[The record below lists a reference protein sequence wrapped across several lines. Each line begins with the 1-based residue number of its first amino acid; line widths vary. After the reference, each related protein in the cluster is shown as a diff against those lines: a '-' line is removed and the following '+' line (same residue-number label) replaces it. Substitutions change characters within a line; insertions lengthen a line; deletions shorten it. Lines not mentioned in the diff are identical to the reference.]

1 MDTISGRT
9 ECELLIVG
17 AGPAGL
23 TAAIYAA
30 RAGLKPVVLAGA
42 APGGQAI
49 ESPEIENYPGV
60 GRTDGY
66 TLAARMLSSATEF
79 GAEIVYETALKISLA
94 EKRVTTESGEYFYK
108 YLILAT
114 GASHRKLGIDGEEK
128 YIGKGVGYCATCDG
142 GFYRGKDVA
151 VVGGGDSALTEAL
164 YLSKIARSVTLVHRR
179 NEYRASVSLVN
190 RVLSEPKIKRIT
202 GVITALSGEE
212 KLCGIEVATL
222 PSGIQNIA
230 VDALFV
236 AIGGIPNT
244 ELVKD
249 QLELDKNGYVVTN
262 ASMQTSV
269 RGVYAAGDVRNT
281 PLRQI
286 VTACADGAVAAQA
299 LAE

>member
-1 MDTISGRT
+1 MDTINGRT

-60 GRTDGY
+60 GKTDGY
-66 TLAARMLSSATEF
+66 TLAAQMLSSATEF
-79 GAEIVYETALKISLA
+79 GAEIVYESAVGISLA
-94 EKRVTTESGEYFYK
+94 EKTVTTESGAYSYK
-108 YLILAT
+108 NLILAT
-114 GASHRKLGIDGEEK
+114 GAAHRKLGVDGEEK
-128 YIGKGVGYCATCDG
+128 YIGRGISYCATCDG
-142 GFYRGKDVA
+142 GFYRGKNVA

-164 YLSKIARSVTLVHRR
+164 YLTKIAKSVTLIHRR
-179 NEYRASVSLVN
+179 NEYRAQAALVN
-190 RVLSEPKIKRIT
+190 RVVSEPAIRRIT
-202 GVITALSGEE
+202 GVVTAFSGLE
-212 KLCGIEVATL
+212 KLEGVEVATV
-222 PSGIQNIA
+222 PSGIENLS

-236 AIGGIPNT
+236 AIGGMPNT
-244 ELVKD
+244 ELVKG
-249 QLELDKNGYVVTN
+249 QLELDKNGYVVTD

-269 RGVYAAGDVRNT
+269 EGVYAAGDVRNT

-286 VTACADGAVAAQA
+286 VTACADGAVAASRVS
-299 LAE
+299 E